1 MNHDQP
7 PSLQPRHATARN
19 QERATDGALVAR
31 FSELLGKPLI
41 PWQRQVI
48 DVISEIDPSTGT
60 YWYDELVLTVQRQAG
75 KTTITKSYDV
85 RNSLWGPDRKTWY
98 LAQTG
103 KDANDQFRD
112 FVKSWRKSRL
122 RKLAK
127 PPRLSNG
134 SMALEFKNGSQ
145 LRPGGATEAAGHGV
159 QGDLINVDEVW
170 SLSKQQAK
178 NLKDGFIP
186 TTTTRLKLTGVRPQ
200 IWWTST
206 EGNASSEYF
215 NDRLD
220 RLRAGDIP
228 DRTAFFDFG
237 IPFDAD
243 PEDLETIWRYHPGAG
258 YLFDFDQLAG
268 FRRQFDDDAEGW
280 ARAFG
285 NIRDAGSTDRAID
298 SLLWAD
304 TMDEPVTPEHG
315 MRVCF
320 GVGVP
325 LDATHTVIAAC
336 IGVGGGLPPLVQIV
350 DDLPGTG
357 ESPARLLALQNDYR
371 APVCID
377 PRGPSAALADVL
389 ANAHDPHTF
398 ERVYRLSD
406 MRAAAAV
413 TAPQSFVSA
422 LEQHNL
428 THASD
433 RLADEQVCRATK
445 RKSGDAW
452 LWNRSAGDV
461 SALEAMT
468 MAYWGYMH
476 LPEWE
481 ADDIQVF

>member
-1 MNHDQP
+1 MNHSEP
-7 PSLQPRHATARN
+7 PTLKPRYATARN
-19 QERATDGALVAR
+19 ADRETDGALVAK
-31 FSELLGKPLI
+31 FSTLLGKPLI

-48 DVISEIDPSTGT
+48 DVISEIDPATGT
-60 YWYDELVLTVQRQAG
+60 YYYDELVLTVQRQAG

-85 RNSLWGPDRKTWY
+85 RNALWGPDRKTWY

-112 FVKSWRKSRL
+112 FVKSWRRTKL
-122 RKLAK
+122 RKLSK

-134 SMALEFKNGSQ
+134 SMALEFRNGSQ

-206 EGNASSEYF
+206 EGNTNSEYF
-215 NDRLD
+215 NARLD
-220 RLRAGDIP
+220 KLRSGDIP
-228 DRTAFFDFG
+228 ERTAFFDFG

-243 PEDLETIWRYHPGAG
+243 PEDLETIWSYHPGAG
-258 YLFDFDQLAG
+258 HLFDFDQLAG
-268 FRRQFDDDAEGW
+268 FRNQFEDDAEGW

-285 NIRDAGSTDRAID
+285 NIRDAGATERAID
-298 SLLWAD
+298 SILWAD
-304 TMDEPVTPEHG
+304 TTAQQVEPRRG
-315 MRVCF
+315 LRVCF
-320 GVGVP
+320 GVGVS
-325 LDATHTVIAAC
+325 LDATHTVVAAC
-336 IGVGGGLPPLVQIV
+336 IDSGDGAPPLVQIV

-357 ESPARLLALQNDYR
+357 EAPARLLALQERYG
-371 APVCID
+371 APICID
-377 PRGPSAALADVL
+377 RRGPSAALADVL
-389 ANAHDPHTF
+389 ATTKSSDTF
-398 ERVYRLSD
+398 EPVYRLTD
-406 MRAAAAV
+406 MKAGDAV

-428 THASD
+428 SHATD
-433 RLADEQVCRATK
+433 PLADEQVCVATK

-452 LWNRSAGDV
+452 LWNRAASDV

-468 MAYWGYMH
+468 MAYWGFTH
-476 LPEWE
+476 LPDWSI
-481 ADDIQVF
+481 DDIQVF

>member
-170 SLSKQQAK
+170 SCLLYTSDAADDMEPVKPTGEEPQGRFHPHDHHAPEAHRRETADMVDEHGGQRQQRV
-178 NLKDGFIP
+178 FQ
-186 TTTTRLKLTGVRPQ
+186 RP
-200 IWWTST
+200 
-206 EGNASSEYF
+206 
-215 NDRLD
+215 
-220 RLRAGDIP
+220 
-228 DRTAFFDFG
+228 
-237 IPFDAD
+237 
-243 PEDLETIWRYHPGAG
+243 PG
-258 YLFDFDQLAG
+258 Q
-268 FRRQFDDDAEGW
+268 AEG
-280 ARAFG
+280 R
-285 NIRDAGSTDRAID
+285 RYPR
-298 SLLWAD
+298 
-304 TMDEPVTPEHG
+304 PY
-315 MRVCF
+315 RV
-320 GVGVP
+320 
-325 LDATHTVIAAC
+325 L
-336 IGVGGGLPPLVQIV
+336 
-350 DDLPGTG
+350 
-357 ESPARLLALQNDYR
+357 
-371 APVCID
+371 
-377 PRGPSAALADVL
+377 
-389 ANAHDPHTF
+389 
-398 ERVYRLSD
+398 
-406 MRAAAAV
+406 
-413 TAPQSFVSA
+413 
-422 LEQHNL
+422 
-428 THASD
+428 
-433 RLADEQVCRATK
+433 
-445 RKSGDAW
+445 
-452 LWNRSAGDV
+452 
-461 SALEAMT
+461 
-468 MAYWGYMH
+468 
-476 LPEWE
+476 
-481 ADDIQVF
+481 

>member
-280 ARAFG
+280 GEGVRQHPRRRQHRQGHRLPAVGRHHGRAGHAGAWDARVLRRGRAPGRDPHGDSRLHRRWRGTAAARA
-285 NIRDAGSTDRAID
+285 DR
-298 SLLWAD
+298 
-304 TMDEPVTPEHG
+304 
-315 MRVCF
+315 
-320 GVGVP
+320 
-325 LDATHTVIAAC
+325 
-336 IGVGGGLPPLVQIV
+336 
-350 DDLPGTG
+350 
-357 ESPARLLALQNDYR
+357 
-371 APVCID
+371 
-377 PRGPSAALADVL
+377 
-389 ANAHDPHTF
+389 
-398 ERVYRLSD
+398 
-406 MRAAAAV
+406 
-413 TAPQSFVSA
+413 
-422 LEQHNL
+422 
-428 THASD
+428 
-433 RLADEQVCRATK
+433 
-445 RKSGDAW
+445 
-452 LWNRSAGDV
+452 
-461 SALEAMT
+461 
-468 MAYWGYMH
+468 
-476 LPEWE
+476 
-481 ADDIQVF
+481 

>member
-1 MNHDQP
+1 M
-7 PSLQPRHATARN
+7 
-19 QERATDGALVAR
+19 
-31 FSELLGKPLI
+31 
-41 PWQRQVI
+41 
-48 DVISEIDPSTGT
+48 
-60 YWYDELVLTVQRQAG
+60 
-75 KTTITKSYDV
+75 
-85 RNSLWGPDRKTWY
+85 
-98 LAQTG
+98 
-103 KDANDQFRD
+103 
-112 FVKSWRKSRL
+112 
-122 RKLAK
+122 
-127 PPRLSNG
+127 
-134 SMALEFKNGSQ
+134 
-145 LRPGGATEAAGHGV
+145 
-159 QGDLINVDEVW
+159 
-170 SLSKQQAK
+170 
-178 NLKDGFIP
+178 
-186 TTTTRLKLTGVRPQ
+186 RPQ

-325 LDATHTVIAAC
+325 LDAPHTVIAAC

-406 MRAAAAV
+406 MRAADAV

>member
-336 IGVGGGLPPLVQIV
+336 IGVGR
-350 DDLPGTG
+350 GT
-357 ESPARLLALQNDYR
+357 
-371 APVCID
+371 
-377 PRGPSAALADVL
+377 
-389 ANAHDPHTF
+389 
-398 ERVYRLSD
+398 
-406 MRAAAAV
+406 AAARA
-413 TAPQSFVSA
+413 
-422 LEQHNL
+422 
-428 THASD
+428 D
-433 RLADEQVCRATK
+433 R
-445 RKSGDAW
+445 
-452 LWNRSAGDV
+452 
-461 SALEAMT
+461 
-468 MAYWGYMH
+468 
-476 LPEWE
+476 
-481 ADDIQVF
+481 

>member
-220 RLRAGDIP
+220 RLRA
-228 DRTAFFDFG
+228 
-237 IPFDAD
+237 
-243 PEDLETIWRYHPGAG
+243 
-258 YLFDFDQLAG
+258 
-268 FRRQFDDDAEGW
+268 
-280 ARAFG
+280 
-285 NIRDAGSTDRAID
+285 
-298 SLLWAD
+298 
-304 TMDEPVTPEHG
+304 
-315 MRVCF
+315 
-320 GVGVP
+320 
-325 LDATHTVIAAC
+325 
-336 IGVGGGLPPLVQIV
+336 
-350 DDLPGTG
+350 
-357 ESPARLLALQNDYR
+357 
-371 APVCID
+371 
-377 PRGPSAALADVL
+377 
-389 ANAHDPHTF
+389 
-398 ERVYRLSD
+398 
-406 MRAAAAV
+406 
-413 TAPQSFVSA
+413 
-422 LEQHNL
+422 
-428 THASD
+428 
-433 RLADEQVCRATK
+433 
-445 RKSGDAW
+445 
-452 LWNRSAGDV
+452 
-461 SALEAMT
+461 
-468 MAYWGYMH
+468 
-476 LPEWE
+476 
-481 ADDIQVF
+481 DDIQVF

>member
-1 MNHDQP
+1 MNHSQP
-7 PSLQPRHATARN
+7 PELKPRHATPRN
-19 QERATDGALVAR
+19 PDRETDGALVAR
-31 FSELLGKPLI
+31 FSTLLGKPLI

-48 DVISEIDPSTGT
+48 DVISEIDPATGT

-85 RNSLWGPDRKTWY
+85 RNALWGPDRKTWY

-122 RKLAK
+122 RRLSKE
-127 PPRLSNG
+127 PRMSNG
-134 SMALEFKNGSQ
+134 SMSLEFRNGSE

-206 EGNASSEYF
+206 EGNGNSEYF

-228 DRTAFFDFG
+228 KRTAFFDFG

-243 PEDLETIWRYHPGAG
+243 PEDLETIWAYHPGAG
-258 YLFDFDQLAG
+258 HLFDFNQLAE
-268 FRRQFDDDAEGW
+268 FRQQFDDDAEGW

-285 NIRDAGSTDRAID
+285 NIRDDGVTERAID
-298 SLLWAD
+298 SILWAD
-304 TMDEPVTPEHG
+304 TTGQPVKPSRG
-315 MRVCF
+315 LKLCF
-320 GVGVP
+320 GVGVTMG
-325 LDATHTVIAAC
+325 AGKTIVAAC
-336 IGVGGGLPPLVQIV
+336 IARGDRPPIVQIV
-350 DDLPGTG
+350 KELDGTG
-357 ESPARLLALQNDYR
+357 QAPQFLRELQAVYR
-371 APVCID
+371 APICID
-377 PRGPSAALADVL
+377 RRGPSAALADVL
-389 ANAHDPHTF
+389 ASTIDPATY
-398 ERVYRLSD
+398 EPAYRLTD
-406 MRAAAAV
+406 LRAADAI
-413 TAPQSFVSA
+413 TAPQSLVSA
-422 LEQHNL
+422 LEQHAVE
-428 THASD
+428 HAPD
-433 RLADEQVCRATK
+433 RLLDEQVCTAAK

-452 LWNRSAGDV
+452 LWNRNAGDV
-461 SALEAMT
+461 HAMEAMT

-476 LPEWE
+476 LP
-481 ADDIQVF
+481 AFDVDDIQVF